1 MTHTDLLIAVVRRVP
16 YFMGEMKSKSKL
28 HISMGHQTAV
38 GMVTF
43 FACDAAQSL
52 QMQFNGSL
60 LKATTSSRS
69 FDFSQEYKAVDD
81 LPKLK
86 RVKK

>member
-1 MTHTDLLIAVVRRVP
+1 
-16 YFMGEMKSKSKL
+16 MGEMKSKSKL

-43 FACDAAQSL
+43 FACDSQNL

-60 LKATTSSRS
+60 LKATTSSRQ
-69 FDFSQEYKAVDD
+69 FDFNQEYKAVDD